1 MCSKQPDSMPNTDA
15 DAPDAPGALVTD
27 AVVISEAADENTDA
41 RATENEAAQSALPA
55 SFSRY
60 E

>member
-1 MCSKQPDSMPNTDA
+1 MCSKQPDSMSNTDA
-15 DAPDAPGALVTD
+15 DAPGAFVTD
-27 AVVISEAADENTDA
+27 AGAADA
-41 RATENEAAQSALPA
+41 ASAENEAAQSALPA